1 MIDLKNKVVIVTG
14 AAQGIGKATALILAK
29 YGANIVTA
37 DIKTGNIIKVVEKIE
52 ALGRRGLVVTMDVS
66 NKEQVNNAVTKVIEK
81 FGKIDILVNCA
92 GIVNS
97 SLIVD
102 LSEDI
107 WDKVMDVNA
116 KGAFLV
122 SQAVAKE
129 MIKNSIKGKIVNI
142 SSQAAK
148 VGEAG
153 NGVYCASKAAV
164 SMLTQVLALELASYG
179 INVNA
184 ICPGYTDTEIM
195 QQIFQ
200 KRGPIEEMTPEQ
212 YKEKLLL
219 NVPLNR
225 MAKPEEIAELVAF
238 LVSDKSKYITGVA
251 ITIAGGKIL
260 F

>member
-1 MIDLKNKVVIVTG
+1 MDLKNKVAIVTG
-14 AAQGIGKATALILAK
+14 AAQGIGKAVAVILAK
-29 YGANIVTA
+29 YGANIVAA
-37 DIKTGNIIKVVEKIE
+37 DIKTDNIIQVVEKIE
-52 ALGRRGLVVTMDVS
+52 ALGRRSLAVTMDVS
-66 NKEQVNNAVTKVIEK
+66 NKEQVNKSICKVTEK

-92 GIVNS
+92 GIVTS
-97 SLIVD
+97 SLMVD
-102 LSEDI
+102 LKEDI
-107 WDKVMDVNA
+107 WDKVMDVNT
-116 KGAFLV
+116 KGVFLV

-148 VGEAG
+148 VGEIG
-153 NGVYCASKAAV
+153 NGPYCASKAAV
-164 SMLTQVLALELASYG
+164 NMLTQVLALELASYE

-195 QQIFQ
+195 QQVFQ
-200 KRGPIEEMTPEQ
+200 KRGPIEGMTSEQ
-212 YKEKLLL
+212 YKKKLLL

-225 MAKPEEIAELVAF
+225 MAKPEEIGELVAF

-251 ITIAGGKIL
+251 ITIAGGKVL